1 MCKLTNEQM
10 LRYFIFK
17 DCGFDE
23 ERAKKTYDFVMGN
36 EPEPQPE
43 SKLTTELADGIYLMY
58 GKTAVMFIGQ
68 EVAAQGCT
76 GVGVKLGG
84 KSLVLALTDI
94 SNDDVELTTQQGG
107 TRFITGYH
115 RAAEDMDGKTATDD
129 IRDILNMG
137 ISDDEYIPSLGE
149 LYFIMAHFTRI
160 NAAMEAVGGEPLRN
174 DWYWS
179 STQYSETDA
188 WYLYLYC
195 GGANYRTKATWQGRV
210 RSVSPFF
217 SVEPTHKVR
226 CVEKIVMP

>member
-23 ERAKKTYDFVMGN
+23 EIAKKSYDFVMGN

-43 SKLTTELADGIYLMY
+43 SKPATELADGIYLMY
-58 GKTAVMFIGQ
+58 GKTAVPYTGQ
-68 EVAAQGCT
+68 EVSAQGCT
-76 GVGVKLGG
+76 GVGVKFGG

-94 SNDDVELTTQQGG
+94 SDDDVELTTQQGG
-107 TRFITGYH
+107 TRFITDYH

-149 LYFIMAHFTRI
+149 LYFILAHFTQI
-160 NAAMEAVGGEPLRN
+160 NAALEAVGGKPLLN

-179 STQYSETDA
+179 STQYSATNA
-188 WYLYLYC
+188 WKLYL
-195 GGANYRTKATWQGRV
+195 NYGNASNYAKATYQGRV
-210 RSVSPFF
+210 RPVSAFLPLN
-217 SVEPTHKVR
+217 S
-226 CVEKIVMP
+226 

>member
-23 ERAKKTYDFVMGN
+23 EIAKKSYDFVMGN
-36 EPEPQPE
+36 EQPEPQPE
-43 SKLTTELADGIYLMY
+43 SKPATELADGIYLMY
-58 GKTAVMFIGQ
+58 GKTAVPYTGQ
-68 EVAAQGCT
+68 EVSAQGCT
-76 GVGVKLGG
+76 GVGVKFGG

-94 SNDDVELTTQQGG
+94 SDDDVELTTQQGG
-107 TRFITGYH
+107 TRFITDYH

-149 LYFIMAHFTRI
+149 LYFILAYFTQI
-160 NAAMEAVGGEPLRN
+160 NAALEAVGGEPLRN

-179 STQYSETDA
+179 STQYSATYA
-188 WYLYLYC
+188 WSLRLSNGLAGYL
-195 GGANYRTKATWQGRV
+195 TKAAYQLRV
-210 RSVSPFF
+210 RPVSAFLPLN
-217 SVEPTHKVR
+217 S
-226 CVEKIVMP
+226 

>member
-23 ERAKKTYDFVMGN
+23 EIAKKSYDFVMGN

-43 SKLTTELADGIYLMY
+43 SKPTTELTDGIYLMY
-58 GKTAVMFIGQ
+58 EKHAVLFTGQ
-68 EVAAQGCT
+68 EVSAQGCT
-76 GVGVKLGG
+76 GVGVKFGG

-94 SNDDVELTTQQGG
+94 SDNDIELTTKQGG
-107 TRFITGYH
+107 TRFITSYH
-115 RAAEDMDGKTATDD
+115 HAAEDMDGKTATDD

-149 LYFIMAHFTRI
+149 LYFILAHFTRI
-160 NAAMEAVGGEPLRN
+160 NAALDAVGGEPLHN

-179 STQYSETDA
+179 STQYSATGA
-188 WYLYLYC
+188 WGLYFSDGYA
-195 GGANYRTKATWQGRV
+195 GNYTKATSQYRV
-210 RSVSPFF
+210 RPVSAFLPLN
-217 SVEPTHKVR
+217 S
-226 CVEKIVMP
+226 

>member
-23 ERAKKTYDFVMGN
+23 EIAKKSYDFVMGN

-43 SKLTTELADGIYLMY
+43 SKPTTELTDGIYLMY
-58 GKTAVMFIGQ
+58 EKHAVLFTGQ
-68 EVAAQGCT
+68 EVSAQGCT
-76 GVGVKLGG
+76 GVGVKFGG

-94 SNDDVELTTQQGG
+94 SDNDIELTTKQGG
-107 TRFITGYH
+107 TRFITSYH
-115 RAAEDMDGKTATDD
+115 HAAEDMDGKTATDD

-149 LYFIMAHFTRI
+149 LYFILAHFTQI
-160 NAAMEAVGGEPLRN
+160 NAALEAVGGEPLRN

-179 STQYSETDA
+179 STQFSTTFA
-188 WYLYLYC
+188 WTLSLSS
-195 GGANYRTKATWQGRV
+195 GNALTSTKATNQHRV
-210 RSVSPFF
+210 RPVSAFLPLN
-217 SVEPTHKVR
+217 S
-226 CVEKIVMP
+226 

>member
-23 ERAKKTYDFVMGN
+23 EIAKKSYDFVMGN

-43 SKLTTELADGIYLMY
+43 SKPTTELADGIYLMY
-58 GKTAVMFIGQ
+58 GKTAVPYTGQ
-68 EVAAQGCT
+68 EVSAQGCT
-76 GVGVKLGG
+76 GVGVKFGG

-94 SNDDVELTTQQGG
+94 SDDDVELTTQQGG
-107 TRFITGYH
+107 TRFITDYH

-137 ISDDEYIPSLGE
+137 ISNDEYIPSLGE
-149 LYFIMAHFTRI
+149 LYFILAYFTQI
-160 NAAMEAVGGEPLRN
+160 NAALEAVGGEPLRN

-179 STQYSETDA
+179 STQYSATIA
-188 WYLYLYC
+188 WHLYLGH
-195 GGANYRTKATWQGRV
+195 GGAGGTTKAAYQARV
-210 RSVSPFF
+210 RPVSAFLPLN
-217 SVEPTHKVR
+217 S
-226 CVEKIVMP
+226 